1 MHPTPAIPLPASNNA
16 PTVRSRMFTRWFGK
30 HTSRVAWLALML
42 AFFLPPRG
50 IGFSL
55 CWLRGEFH
63 IPCPGCGLTR
73 SLSCAVRG
81 KFYESWLLHPFGP
94 FILVLF
100 FAVAVVSLLPENKR
114 TQLAAVMERHPR
126 FFRTVSVVF
135 VTAFCLYGLLRA
147 LLQLTGLCQFNA

>member
-1 MHPTPAIPLPASNNA
+1 MSPAPAVQLSA
-16 PTVRSRMFTRWFGK
+16 PSDAPAGQSRMFNRWFGK
-30 HTSRVAWLALML
+30 YTSRVAWVALML
-42 AFFLPPRG
+42 AFLLPPKG

-55 CWLRGEFH
+55 CWLRGQFH

-94 FILVLF
+94 CILALF
-100 FAVAVVSLLPENKR
+100 FAVALISLLPEKKR
-114 TQLAAVMERHPR
+114 AQLASGMERRAH

-135 VTAFCLYGLLRA
+135 VTAFCAYGLLRA
-147 LLQLTGLCQFNA
+147 LLQLAGLCQFNA